1 MVPFGGW
8 EMPLSY
14 PAGTLAEHR
23 ACRRSAV
30 AFDVSHLGTVRV
42 EGPDAFG
49 RLQSALTAD
58 LAKIEPGRTQYTH
71 LLDEADGSVLD
82 DIIVWWVDEERFD
95 VMPNASNTSR
105 VVDAIGGTDVT
116 GERAVVA
123 LQGPEARARLDGVV
137 ELVERRHVARAEWEG
152 VPVVVSGTGYTGEDG
167 VEVAVPA
174 ASAAAFWDA
183 AMAAGFSPAGL
194 GARDTLRLEAGLPLH
209 GHELGPGITPLQA
222 GLGWVVGWKK
232 GPFRGREALEAE
244 RARGVVRRLRG
255 LLVEGRRPPRDHS
268 PVLVAGEV
276 AGEVTSGN
284 FSPMLEQGIALAF
297 LPPDVEDGT
306 AVEVDLRGSRLPAQ
320 VVPTPFV

>member
-23 ACRRSAV
+23 ACRTGAV

-42 EGPDAFG
+42 VGPDAFD
-49 RLQSALTAD
+49 RLQSTLTAD
-58 LAKIEPGRTQYTH
+58 LSKISAGRTQYTH

-82 DIIVWWVDEERFD
+82 DIIVWWVSDERFD

-105 VVDAIGGTDVT
+105 VVDAIGGVDVT
-116 GERAVVA
+116 GERAVIA
-123 LQGPEARARLDGVV
+123 LQGPQARARLEG
-137 ELVERRHVARAEWEG
+137 LVTLVDRRRVAEVEWEG
-152 VPVVVSGTGYTGEDG
+152 MPVVVSGTGYTGEDG

-174 ASAAAFWDA
+174 DAAGGFWDA
-183 AMAAGFSPAGL
+183 VLAAGFEPAGL

-222 GLGWVVGWKK
+222 GLGWVIGWKK
-232 GPFRGREALEAE
+232 GAFRGRAALEAE
-244 RARGVVRRLRG
+244 RERGVARRLRG
-255 LLVEGRRPPRDHS
+255 LLVEGRRPPRDGS
-268 PVLVAGEV
+268 PVLVDGEPAGV
-276 AGEVTSGN
+276 VTSGN
-284 FSPMLEQGIALAF
+284 FSPMLGQGIALAF
-297 LPPDVEDGT
+297 LPPDVEEG
-306 AVEVDLRGSRLPAQ
+306 ASVEVDLRGTHLPAQ